1 LIYITVKNDFGHLN
15 AGSFELNLNYQYIK
29 LNNILIESRKNRL
42 FEAIFSLYLKRLLKK
57 HFHKIHLSGTENFSG
72 IDAAI
77 PTIAYVNHS
86 NWWDGFIAFY
96 LAKEIWNVDS
106 YLMMDIEQMEKYK
119 FFRRLG
125 VFSVDRNSPQS
136 AMESIDY
143 AAQLLKNS
151 NWLLWIFPQG
161 VLLPND
167 TRPLRFYTGVSA
179 IVEKLGCVNLIP
191 FAMKYEYMME
201 QRAEIFLQ
209 LGKAEKIEEPVKDK
223 KEFTSGLQNNLT
235 MELESLR
242 SKITANDLESFQTI
256 FYGKDSRN
264 KTIDKLH
271 A

>member
-1 LIYITVKNDFGHLN
+1 MIYITVKNDFGHLN

-29 LNNILIESRKNRL
+29 LNNILIESRKNKV
-42 FEAIFSLYLKRLLKK
+42 FEAIFSLYLNRLQKK
-57 HFHKIHLSGTENFSG
+57 HFHKIHLCGAENFSG

-96 LAKEIWNVDS
+96 LAKEVLKVDS
-106 YLMMDIEQMEKYK
+106 YLMMDIEQMQKYK

-125 VFSVDRNSPQS
+125 VFSVDRNSPQN

-143 AAQLLKNS
+143 VAKLLKDS
-151 NWLLWIFPQG
+151 KRLLWIFPQG

-167 TRPLRFYTGVSA
+167 TRPLKFFTGVSS

-191 FAMKYEYMME
+191 LAMKYEFLME

-209 LGKAEKIEEPVKDK
+209 IGKPERTKEPVKDK
-223 KEFTSGLQNNLT
+223 KEFTLNLQNNLT
-235 MELESLR
+235 TEVDSLK
-242 SKITANDLESFQTI
+242 SKITANDLDSFKTI
-256 FYGKDSRN
+256 FHGKDSRN